1 MNCTHDEQDLI
12 LYFYDELDDASR
24 LDVDA
29 RLELCDSC
37 RKTLAGLH
45 NMEYAIPREPM
56 VRVDDA
62 ALEVMR
68 ASTGRRL
75 HEYASSGPRRAG
87 LRLVTIARWSVA
99 TAAAILVFAAGRL
112 SVDRTDLDHV
122 PASDLASVSSI
133 RFDEEAGMVTVN
145 YESVEQESVSGGIN
159 DAFIQNLL
167 GHALRF
173 DADPVSRLRAAR
185 ALADPRVR
193 PDPDVVRALED
204 VLSTRENP
212 ATVLQAMKAL
222 QRLHEAMPLSVTLRA
237 RLLDMMQNEDN
248 TAIRMRALQMLTNS
262 EVVTMELTRVLEA
275 AADDVNPYIRNRATQ
290 ALQRIEVSG
299 AIERL
304 E

>member
-12 LYFYDELDDASR
+12 LYFYDELDDARR
-24 LDVDA
+24 LDVEA
-29 RLELCDSC
+29 RLELCDGC
-37 RKTLAGLH
+37 RKTLSGLQGLE
-45 NMEYAIPREPM
+45 NALPREPL
-56 VRVDDA
+56 VHVDDA

-75 HEYASSGPRRAG
+75 HEYASASPPRMR
-87 LRLVTIARWSVA
+87 LRLVAVARWSVA
-99 TAAAILVFAAGRL
+99 TAAAILIFAAGRL
-112 SVDRTDLDHV
+112 SVDGADPARV
-122 PASDLASVSSI
+122 PAADLASVSSI

-145 YESVEQESVSGGIN
+145 YESVEQESVRGGIN

-167 GHALRF
+167 GHALRY

-212 ATVLQAMKAL
+212 ATVIQAMKAL

-237 RLLDMMQNEDN
+237 RLLDMMQKEDN
-248 TAIRMRALQMLTNS
+248 TAIRMRALEMLTNS

-275 AADDVNPYIRNRATQ
+275 ATDDVNPYIRSRATQ
-290 ALQRIEVSG
+290 ALQRMEESG

>member
-1 MNCTHDEQDLI
+1 MNCTHNEQDLI
-12 LYFYDELDDASR
+12 LYFYDELDDARR
-24 LDVDA
+24 LDVEA
-29 RLELCDSC
+29 RLELCGGC
-37 RKTLAGLH
+37 RETLAGLQDLQG
-45 NMEYAIPREPM
+45 AIPREPL
-56 VRVDDA
+56 VEVDQA

-68 ASTGRRL
+68 AATSRRL
-75 HEYASSGPRRAG
+75 HEYASVRPRPDR

-112 SVDRTDLDHV
+112 SVDDSQSGSV
-122 PASDLASVSSI
+122 PSADLASVSDI
-133 RFDEEAGMVTVN
+133 RFDEEAGMVTVS
-145 YESVEQESVSGGIN
+145 YESVEHESVSGGIN

-167 GHALRF
+167 GHALRY

-204 VLSTRENP
+204 VLSTQENP

-237 RLLDMMQNEDN
+237 RLLDMMQNEEN
-248 TAIRMRALQMLTNS
+248 TAIRMRALEMLTNS
-262 EVVTMELTRVLEA
+262 EVVTMELTRVLQA
-275 AADDVNPYIRNRATQ
+275 ATDDINPYIRNRATQ
-290 ALQRIEVSG
+290 ALQRMEDSG